1 MNTHKNPTLRLHSRR
16 DMNERISFIRT
27 YVERLKKNPNEVF
40 KEQVEFINS
49 LMKSAK
55 TFPLSKKE
63 YLKMK
68 GELRD

>member
-55 TFPLSKKE
+55 TF
-63 YLKMK
+63 
-68 GELRD
+68 R